1 MSGRNKIK
9 WMNLV
14 LRLPVVMLLCIALL
28 AETAIFC
35 IGAFAVEAETDAG
48 ADVSLISAGDH
59 IYMGK
64 RGTPGYTGLPYW
76 RVLDRDPDDGSLY
89 LMSEYLWTGNST
101 DDFIQF
107 NEIDEEGV
115 PMEGYE
121 DLGYKSKGSAWQG
134 SMAQSWCRGFEEAVL
149 SDVNGLTIKE
159 ITKTDGEFTS
169 PDDKDV
175 TFARVRNILEN
186 DRVFFLSAEEAV
198 HYMPSKEERFS
209 YLHDGSSIGE
219 RCDYWLRSPRLY
231 TFSECVGK
239 VLAYG
244 NEKGAVARQVVSSLG
259 AVRPVFWA
267 KLSSDTRITKCVHD
281 GQTVW
286 TVDPQEEAEGYRDIS
301 YVWSADNS
309 SCTASAVC
317 QKCGKTIRETVQASS
332 AVTIP
337 ATILED
343 GIRTYTA
350 TFHGEMFMTQEKK
363 VSIPKTYDHLAGVQD
378 NRLPKAAVKRAAG
391 KRKKTITVT
400 WKKLS
405 KSKKKKV
412 SGIEVQY
419 AQDSKFRNNAVIK
432 KAGKSKT
439 SMTLKKLK
447 SKKKYWVR
455 IRTYKIK
462 GGIKYVSRWSRA
474 RAVRVK

>member
-186 DRVFFLSAEEAV
+186 DRVFFLSAED
-198 HYMPSKEERFS
+198 
-209 YLHDGSSIGE
+209 HD
-219 RCDYWLRSPRLY
+219 
-231 TFSECVGK
+231 T
-239 VLAYG
+239 
-244 NEKGAVARQVVSSLG
+244 
-259 AVRPVFWA
+259 
-267 KLSSDTRITKCVHD
+267 H
-281 GQTVW
+281 
-286 TVDPQEEAEGYRDIS
+286 
-301 YVWSADNS
+301 
-309 SCTASAVC
+309 SAV
-317 QKCGKTIRETVQASS
+317 
-332 AVTIP
+332 
-337 ATILED
+337 
-343 GIRTYTA
+343 
-350 TFHGEMFMTQEKK
+350 
-363 VSIPKTYDHLAGVQD
+363 
-378 NRLPKAAVKRAAG
+378 
-391 KRKKTITVT
+391 
-400 WKKLS
+400 
-405 KSKKKKV
+405 
-412 SGIEVQY
+412 
-419 AQDSKFRNNAVIK
+419 
-432 KAGKSKT
+432 
-439 SMTLKKLK
+439 
-447 SKKKYWVR
+447 VR
-455 IRTYKIK
+455 IDT
-462 GGIKYVSRWSRA
+462 VC
-474 RAVRVK
+474 

>member
-1 MSGRNKIK
+1 MVI
-9 WMNLV
+9 
-14 LRLPVVMLLCIALL
+14 LC
-28 AETAIFC
+28 
-35 IGAFAVEAETDAG
+35 
-48 ADVSLISAGDH
+48 
-59 IYMGK
+59 
-64 RGTPGYTGLPYW
+64 
-76 RVLDRDPDDGSLY
+76 
-89 LMSEYLWTGNST
+89 
-101 DDFIQF
+101 
-107 NEIDEEGV
+107 
-115 PMEGYE
+115 
-121 DLGYKSKGSAWQG
+121 KSKGAAAGMAAAPFAFLRGCKDAGQLTAACTLFYFQG
-134 SMAQSWCRGFEEAVL
+134 GKEMNEE
-149 SDVNGLTIKE
+149 
-159 ITKTDGEFTS
+159 
-169 PDDKDV
+169 
-175 TFARVRNILEN
+175 
-186 DRVFFLSAEEAV
+186 
-198 HYMPSKEERFS
+198 
-209 YLHDGSSIGE
+209 
-219 RCDYWLRSPRLY
+219 LY
-231 TFSECVGK
+231 T
-239 VLAYG
+239 LA
-244 NEKGAVARQVVSSLG
+244 R
-259 AVRPVFWA
+259 
-267 KLSSDTRITKCVHD
+267 
-281 GQTVW
+281 
-286 TVDPQEEAEGYRDIS
+286 
-301 YVWSADNS
+301 
-309 SCTASAVC
+309 
-317 QKCGKTIRETVQASS
+317 GKTIRETVQASS